1 MFGRLCEHS
10 WVSPLVCAQFI
21 HPTPC
26 SCLGGGGGPPPP
38 SWAQLEQINPPS
50 LPGGW
55 SGGSLPCTQTH
66 TERQRPPFHGP
77 AAGKQPNQK
86 LSSVGWIPANLTHR
100 QCAPHSTSP
109 LRTRSHIRT

>member
-10 WVSPLVCAQFI
+10 WVPPSSVLGLYTQGLAAAC
-21 HPTPC
+21 
-26 SCLGGGGGPPPP
+26 GGGGGPPPP

-50 LPGGW
+50 LPGSW

-66 TERQRPPFHGP
+66 TERQRPPFHGQ

-86 LSSVGWIPANLTHR
+86 LSSVGWIPANLTHGV
-100 QCAPHSTSP
+100 
-109 LRTRSHIRT
+109 SHTVRPP